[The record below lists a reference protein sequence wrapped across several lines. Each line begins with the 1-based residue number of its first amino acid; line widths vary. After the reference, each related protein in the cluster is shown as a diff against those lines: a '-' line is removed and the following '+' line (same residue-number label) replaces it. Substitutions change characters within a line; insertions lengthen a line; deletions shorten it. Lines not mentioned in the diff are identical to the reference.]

1 VHELCVK
8 TRVAVSNAAEFRT
21 RQCFEGGV
29 CVCVILAGRTGDA
42 IMCLGSLAAM
52 RVLAALL
59 AISGSICAAREME
72 QSWTF
77 DSVGR
82 IFTLSD
88 PVLEKPPLRL
98 ACTPEGYLEIS
109 ILPTDETLIEISLV
123 RPSLLTLV
131 IRGTLR
137 SDGRIISN
145 VDFKS
150 LTAEFFREEGEV
162 EVHGGH
168 YYHLHLKG
176 ARRVLDYLRNSCTAV
191 S

>member
-1 VHELCVK
+1 
-8 TRVAVSNAAEFRT
+8 
-21 RQCFEGGV
+21 
-29 CVCVILAGRTGDA
+29 
-42 IMCLGSLAAM
+42 MCLGSLAAM
-52 RVLAALL
+52 RVLVAFLL
-59 AISGSICAAREME
+59 AISGSICAAGEIE

-109 ILPTDETLIEISLV
+109 ILPTEEALAEISLI
-123 RPSLLTLV
+123 RPSLLTLT
-131 IRGTLR
+131 IRGRLR

-150 LTAEFFREEGEV
+150 LTVEFFREEGEV

-168 YYHLHLKG
+168 SYRLHLKG